1 MKDVITLSEL
11 LALFLKR
18 IKVIAITSV
27 VTGMLAFAVSLF
39 FIQPTYTSEALL
51 YVNNIS
57 DNQRSQGVNIS
68 DINASQQ
75 LVNTYAVILSSEPF
89 VAGVIQAENLNI
101 PYEKLKKNV
110 MMGAVNGTEVL
121 SIKVENNNAQT
132 ACNIANRY
140 AQMAIPE
147 IERVVSGG
155 SVKIIANAKAALK
168 PTSPKVGWNTVIGVL
183 LGLIGSFIAVLLVNL
198 FDTTVKGEE
207 DLTDHYNIPILGV
220 VPNAYIN
227 NKLDYTKYARA

>member
-11 LALFLKR
+11 LSLFLKR
-18 IKVIAITSV
+18 IKVIAVAAVIT
-27 VTGMLAFAVSLF
+27 GILAFAVSYFL
-39 FIQPTYTSEALL
+39 IPPTYTSEALL

-57 DNQRSQGVNIS
+57 NRQQSQGVNIS

-89 VAGVIQAENLNI
+89 VTRIIQAENLNV
-101 PYEKLKKNV
+101 PYEKLRKSV
-110 MMGAVNGTEVL
+110 MMGAVNSTEIL
-121 SIKVENNNAQT
+121 SIKVENSNAQT

-155 SVKIIANAKAALK
+155 SVKIIANAKAAAR

-183 LGLIGSFIAVLLVNL
+183 LGLFGSFIAVLLVNL
-198 FDTTVKGEE
+198 FDTTVKGED
-207 DLTDHYNIPILGV
+207 DLTNHYNIPILGV
-220 VPNAYIN
+220 VPNVNIN
-227 NKLDYTKYARA
+227 NKLDYSKYARA